1 MALFLVKVSFIDD
14 VEKRMSVRPKH
25 REFLTNLFETGRLY
39 AAGPFLDEKGGIS
52 IYEASDLAEAE
63 ATLAKD
69 PYAINGIF
77 ATTEIR
83 EWNAILTRGAVSA
96 AD

>member
-1 MALFLVKVSFIDD
+1 MSLFLIKVSFIDD

-25 REFLTNLFETGRLY
+25 REFLTKLFETGRLY
-39 AAGPFLDEKGGIS
+39 AAGPFLDDKGGIS

-63 ATLAKD
+63 ATLAED
-69 PYAINGIF
+69 PYTINGIF

-83 EWNAILTRGAVSA
+83 EWNAIFSRGAVSGSS
-96 AD
+96 